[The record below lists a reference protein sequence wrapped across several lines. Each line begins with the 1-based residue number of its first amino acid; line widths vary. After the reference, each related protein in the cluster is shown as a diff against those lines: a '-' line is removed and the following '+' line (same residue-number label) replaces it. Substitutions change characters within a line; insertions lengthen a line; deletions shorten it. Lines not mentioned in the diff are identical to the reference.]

1 MRVDGLV
8 VQVRRAIATAPD
20 ADEAV
25 RRAVRVIH
33 DSSDRHDWTGV
44 YLMDG
49 GSELVLSHFIGA
61 PTPHTRIPLD
71 RGVCGAAARLKETII
86 VPDVAADQRYL
97 ACSLST
103 RSEIVVPIMKGGTVY
118 GEIDIDSHTPDAFDD
133 LDRRELEQVA
143 DLLAQRLAESRTA
156 RRVES

>member
-1 MRVDGLV
+1 MPADGLAAR
-8 VQVRRAIATAPD
+8 VRRAIAGAPD
-20 ADEAV
+20 AGEAV
-25 RRAVRVIH
+25 RLAVREIH

-44 YLMDG
+44 YLMEG
-49 GSELVLSHFIGA
+49 RGELVLSHFIGE

-86 VPDVAADQRYL
+86 VPDVAADSRYL
-97 ACSLST
+97 ACSFST

-118 GEIDIDSHTPDAFDD
+118 GEIDIDSHTPDAFDH

-143 DLLAQRLAESRTA
+143 DLLAERLSERPAE
-156 RRVES
+156 RRAEA